1 MVRTSTITLCAL
13 VAFLAGAFLAAQQPA
28 APKPLPQA
36 VTQAGFSQPSSGV
49 QTRPGRDWSQLPPI
63 AQQLVLN
70 AQRGS
75 EWLYRMHQPTGK
87 FVAGWNP
94 ALGVAAETDGFAHQA
109 AATAALARAARFYRN
124 DAYAA
129 RAAQA
134 VLTLLA
140 ETGPD
145 PRDPTSRTT
154 TLPSSITNKLAAS
167 GLLLLAI
174 AELPT
179 PTADLLEQGE
189 QLAHFIVRQQ
199 RADGALVCLDLPST
213 NLDLESS
220 HVAPAQALFGLMR
233 SQTHRPVAWKLDAV
247 RRALA
252 YYRPWWR
259 EHKGMTFATLM
270 TPTFAEAFLQSK
282 DRARDIGFAEF
293 ACEMADWL
301 CAQQLDQLDARHP
314 QWRGGFPDP
323 SRAAT
328 SSGAPTL
335 ASAGCAAALIEAAR
349 VTRQL
354 PDADRF
360 ARYRDASTLALQF
373 VATLQFTDGNTQ
385 HFAPAYRQQYLL
397 GAFHDSPTD
406 GVIRL
411 DGTQQAVAATL
422 AFLTGILEL

>member
-1 MVRTSTITLCAL
+1 
-13 VAFLAGAFLAAQQPA
+13 
-28 APKPLPQA
+28 
-36 VTQAGFSQPSSGV
+36 V
-49 QTRPGRDWSQLPPI
+49 QTKSGRDWSQLPPL

-75 EWLYRMHQPTGK
+75 EWLYRMHQPTGR

-94 ALGVAAETDGFAHQA
+94 ALNTADESNSFLHQA
-109 AATAALARAARFYRN
+109 AAAAALGRAARFYRN

-167 GLLLLAI
+167 GLLLSAI
-174 AELPT
+174 GELPT
-179 PTADLLEQGE
+179 PTADLLDQGE

-199 RADGALVCLDLPST
+199 RADGALVCSDLPAT
-213 NLDLESS
+213 NLDFESS
-220 HVAPAQALFGLMR
+220 HVAPGLAMSGLMR
-233 SQTHRPVAWKLDAV
+233 SHAHRPAAWKLDAV
-247 RRALA
+247 RRSLA

-259 EHKGMTFATLM
+259 EHRHMAFAATA
-270 TPTFAEAFLQSK
+270 TPAFAEAFLQSK

-301 CAQQLDQLDARHP
+301 CTQQLEQLDARHP
-314 QWRGGFPDP
+314 LWRGGFLD
-323 SRAAT
+323 AAAGT
-328 SSGAPTL
+328 PTL
-335 ASAGCAAALIEAAR
+335 ASAGCAAALIDAAR

-360 ARYRDASTLALQF
+360 ARYRDAATMTLQF
-373 VATLQFTDGNTQ
+373 VATLQYTEANTQ
-385 HFAPAYRQQYLL
+385 HFASNYRQQYLL
-397 GAFHDSPTD
+397 GAFHDSPTNAA
-406 GVIRL
+406 IRL

-422 AFLTGILEL
+422 GYLVGILEL